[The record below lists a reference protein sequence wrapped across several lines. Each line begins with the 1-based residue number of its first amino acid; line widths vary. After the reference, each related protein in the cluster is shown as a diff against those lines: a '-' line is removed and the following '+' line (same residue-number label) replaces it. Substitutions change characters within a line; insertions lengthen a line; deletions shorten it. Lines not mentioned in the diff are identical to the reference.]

1 MVSTSTASCSSPRP
15 STSHLSGRSVGP
27 TRMATLPTNSASSRA
42 FTSRAVSFVPS
53 VPASGE
59 VLMPIV
65 MARLGSSTVM
75 AGSGTG
81 TSASASV
88 SPIVTSARPATDTI
102 SPGPADSA
110 GTCSSASVT

>member
-1 MVSTSTASCSSPRP
+1 M
-15 STSHLSGRSVGP
+15 SGRSVGA
-27 TRMATLPTNSASSRA
+27 TRMATLPTSSASRRALSR
-42 FTSRAVSFVPS
+42 RAVSLVPS
-53 VPASGE
+53 APDSGD

-75 AGSGTG
+75 AGRATGSSG
-81 TSASASV
+81 SASV
-88 SPIVTSARPATDTI
+88 SPIVTSASPATETI